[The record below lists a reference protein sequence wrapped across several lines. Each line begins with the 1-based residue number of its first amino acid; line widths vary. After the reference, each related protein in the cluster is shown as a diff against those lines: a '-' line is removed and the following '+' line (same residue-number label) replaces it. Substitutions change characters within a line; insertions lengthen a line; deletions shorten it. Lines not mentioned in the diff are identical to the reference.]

1 MASTSIAKGLTPV
14 TLINVFTV
22 EPQNQAKLVE
32 MLNEATEKTM
42 RHQPGF
48 VSANIH
54 ESLDGARVV
63 NYAQW
68 RSKQDF
74 ERMLKNAR
82 AGEHM
87 KAIAAIAKFD
97 CALYAVS
104 EIHTARKD

>member
-1 MASTSIAKGLTPV
+1 MANTSITKGQSPI

-32 MLNEATEKTM
+32 MLNAATEKTM

-54 ESLDGARVV
+54 RSLDGARVV

-68 RSKQDF
+68 RSKDDF
-74 ERMLKNAR
+74 EAMMKDAK

-87 KAIAAIAKFD
+87 HAIAAIAEFD
-97 CALYAVS
+97 APVVRG
-104 EIHTARKD
+104 E